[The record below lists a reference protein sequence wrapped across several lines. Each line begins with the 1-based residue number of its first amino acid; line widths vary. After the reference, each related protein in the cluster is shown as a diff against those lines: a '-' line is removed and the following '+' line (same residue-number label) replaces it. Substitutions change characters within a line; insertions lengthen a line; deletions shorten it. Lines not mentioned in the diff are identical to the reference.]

1 MSREGGTP
9 MSTTADAL
17 WMTQAALD
25 RLQSELAELTAPGAE
40 QDDATQARVL
50 ELREMIRRAEVSS
63 KPDDGVV
70 EAGML
75 VTVRFD
81 SDGSEETF
89 LLGSREIVGAA
100 DLDVDVYSPTS
111 PLGTALAG
119 KVVGESAEYETPSG
133 ARIGV
138 SVVAAVP
145 FS

>member
-1 MSREGGTP
+1 

-25 RLQSELAELTAPGAE
+25 RLQSELAELTAAGAE
-40 QDDATQARVL
+40 QDDVTRARVL

-81 SDGSEETF
+81 SDASEETF
-89 LLGSREIVGAA
+89 LLGSRELVGAA
-100 DLDVDVYSPTS
+100 DLEVDVYSPTS
-111 PLGTALAG
+111 PLGVALTG
-119 KVVGESAEYETPSG
+119 KVVGDSVEYETPSG

-138 SVVAAVP
+138 NVVAAVP
-145 FS
+145 FN